1 MLRTFSAIL
10 TVAAA
15 PAFAHDEAHFH
26 LHEISNWQIGGAV
39 ALVIAISIGLKA
51 LRQ

>member
-1 MLRTFSAIL
+1 MIRTLSAIL
-10 TVAAA
+10 TVTAA

-26 LHEISNWQIGGAV
+26 LHEINGWKIAGAV
-39 ALVIAISIGLKA
+39 ALVIAVSIGLKA